1 MANKKS
7 FICFSVYQLQN
18 TSSGAGQRYFSS
30 YQLCWE
36 ASYLSVVGWERSP
49 STSTSSSLIITI
61 IAIIIFSIFN
71 STKNKITIQHL
82 LNVTCHS
89 FCDLIEKNDYR
100 IKLEFL
106 ATGAGEWGLCL
117 GGSRRKANEGLLP
130 EHKSDFW
137 SKSPLK
143 QILSRA
149 RAKPQRL
156 PPHPQRLS
164 MLFDVLLVCVA
175 S

>member
-1 MANKKS
+1 MNIAITNEKLNKEDMARLLGRGGVGDFGGCVANKKS

-117 GGSRRKANEGLLP
+117 GGSRRKTNEGLVP
-130 EHKSDFW
+130 
-137 SKSPLK
+137 
-143 QILSRA
+143 A
-149 RAKPQRL
+149 
-156 PPHPQRLS
+156 
-164 MLFDVLLVCVA
+164 
-175 S
+175 